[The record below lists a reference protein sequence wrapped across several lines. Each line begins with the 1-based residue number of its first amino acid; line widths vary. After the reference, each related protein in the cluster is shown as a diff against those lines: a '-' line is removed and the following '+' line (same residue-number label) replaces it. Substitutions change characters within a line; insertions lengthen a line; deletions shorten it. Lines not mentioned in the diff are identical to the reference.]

1 MSLHSH
7 ENSGT
12 LLHLLTSVF
21 APLILVI
28 GIPVLE
34 TYFSIIRSS
43 LYFAFEPQELASFY
57 ALSYAPAIIFGIVLG
72 ISLAILLLIG
82 SKLPSKDQKRYLIVA
97 TLLSVILFALEII
110 YMFNIGPLFLVS
122 FNFQIITILTFLTC
136 LTFVS
141 KQQKPTVN
149 GERNQSNN

>member
-7 ENSGT
+7 KDSGT
-12 LLHLLTSVF
+12 LLHLLTSIF

-57 ALSYAPAIIFGIVLG
+57 ALSFAPAIIFGIVLG
-72 ISLAILLLIG
+72 ISLAILLLKG
-82 SKLPSKDQKRYLIVA
+82 SKLPKRFLIVA
-97 TLLSVILFALEII
+97 TILSVILFALEII
-110 YMFNIGPLFLVS
+110 YMFNIGPLFVVS
-122 FNFQIITILTFLTC
+122 FNYQIITILTFLTC
-136 LTFVS
+136 LAFVL

>member
-7 ENSGT
+7 EDSGT
-12 LLHLLTSVF
+12 LLHLLTSIF

-57 ALSYAPAIIFGIVLG
+57 ALSFAPAIIFGIVLG
-72 ISLAILLLIG
+72 ISLAILLLKG
-82 SKLPSKDQKRYLIVA
+82 SKLPAKHQKRYLIVA
-97 TLLSVILFALEII
+97 TILSVILFALEII
-110 YMFNIGPLFLVS
+110 YMFIGPLFVVS
-122 FNFQIITILTFLTC
+122 FNYQIIAILVFFVC
-136 LTFVS
+136 LLFVKS
-141 KQQKPTVN
+141 
-149 GERNQSNN
+149 

>member
-7 ENSGT
+7 EDSGT
-12 LLHLLTSVF
+12 LLHLLTSIF

-72 ISLAILLLIG
+72 ISLSILLLIG
-82 SKLPSKDQKRYLIVA
+82 SKLPAKHQKRYLIVA

-110 YMFNIGPLFLVS
+110 YMFIGPLFVVS
-122 FNFQIITILTFLTC
+122 FNYQIIAILVFFVC
-136 LTFVS
+136 LLFVKS
-141 KQQKPTVN
+141 
-149 GERNQSNN
+149 

>member
-7 ENSGT
+7 EDSGT
-12 LLHLLTSVF
+12 LLHLLSSIFT
-21 APLILVI
+21 PLILVI

-34 TYFSIIRSS
+34 SYFSIIRSS

-57 ALSYAPAIIFGIVLG
+57 ALSFAPAIIFGIVLG
-72 ISLAILLLIG
+72 ISLAILLLKG
-82 SKLPSKDQKRYLIVA
+82 SKLPAKYQKRYLIVA
-97 TLLSVILFALEII
+97 TILSVILFALEII
-110 YMFNIGPLFLVS
+110 YMFIGPLFVVS
-122 FNFQIITILTFLTC
+122 FNYQIIAILTFLTC

-149 GERNQSNN
+149 NERNQSNN

>member
-12 LLHLLTSVF
+12 LLHLLTSIF

-72 ISLAILLLIG
+72 ISLSILLLIG
-82 SKLPSKDQKRYLIVA
+82 SKLPAKHQKRYLIVA

-110 YMFNIGPLFLVS
+110 YMFIGPLFVVS
-122 FNFQIITILTFLTC
+122 FNYQIIAILTFLTC

>member
-7 ENSGT
+7 EDSGT
-12 LLHLLTSVF
+12 LLHLLTSIF

-34 TYFSIIRSS
+34 TYFSIIRSG
-43 LYFAFEPQELASFY
+43 LHFAFETQEIASFY

-72 ISLAILLLIG
+72 ISLAILLLKG
-82 SKLPSKDQKRYLIVA
+82 SKLPAKHQKRYLIVA
-97 TLLSVILFALEII
+97 ALLSVILFALEII
-110 YMFNIGPLFLVS
+110 YMFIIGPLFLVS